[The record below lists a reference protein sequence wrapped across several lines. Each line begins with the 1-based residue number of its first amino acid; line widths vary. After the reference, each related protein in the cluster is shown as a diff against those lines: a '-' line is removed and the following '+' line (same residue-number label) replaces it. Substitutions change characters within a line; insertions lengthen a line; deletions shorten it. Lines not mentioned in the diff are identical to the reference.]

1 MRKGMKKKKNLKQF
15 LAKYGRFVESAQ
27 FFYHHR
33 LHERLTA
40 LGFRLISIE
49 RLDTH
54 PVWNI
59 RIRGNLEAQTALLLG
74 KSYKGKRPSS
84 WGSGEVIEQRLKAE
98 MQSILKSLGKAVK
111 ADELNVVR
119 YGGYFQI
126 VFVWPLGQPG
136 TWFPPVKRPHP
147 LQVSGIVQGW
157 IKQQRN

>member
-1 MRKGMKKKKNLKQF
+1 MKKKNLKQF
-15 LAKYGRFVESAQ
+15 LAKYGRFVEPGQ

-33 LHERLTA
+33 LHERLTG
-40 LGFRLISIE
+40 LGFRVISIE

-59 RIRGNLEAQTALLLG
+59 RIRGNLEAQTNLLLG
-74 KSYKGKRPSS
+74 KSYKGKRPAA

-98 MQSILKSLGKAVK
+98 MQSILKQLGRAVK

-136 TWFPPVKRPHP
+136 KWFPRPARPHP
-147 LQVSGIVQGW
+147 LRVSGVMQRWLKG
-157 IKQQRN
+157 QRN